1 MMRIFGFTF
10 MLLLM
15 LLLFGFG
22 GSLAFGALQLAQILF
37 YAFVLLVVLF
47 LLLGPG
53 LIKRR

>member
-1 MMRIFGFTF
+1 MIRFFGLTF
-10 MLLLM
+10 LLVIT

-22 GSLAFGALQLAQILF
+22 GSLAFGAFQLAQILF
-37 YAFVLLVVLF
+37 YSFVVLIILF

>member
-1 MMRIFGFTF
+1 MRILGLTF
-10 MLLLM
+10 ILLLL
-15 LLLFGFG
+15 LLLFAFG

-37 YAFVLLVVLF
+37 YAFVLLIVLF

>member
-1 MMRIFGFTF
+1 MTKILGLTF
-10 MLLLM
+10 LLLM
-15 LLLFGFG
+15 TLLLFGFG

-37 YAFVLLVVLF
+37 YSFVVLMVLL

>member
-1 MMRIFGFTF
+1 MLRILGLTF
-10 MLLLM
+10 LVLLT

-22 GSLAFGALQLAQILF
+22 GSLVLGALPLARILF
-37 YAFVLLVVLF
+37 YCFVLLILLF

>member
-1 MMRIFGFTF
+1 MMKILVFTF
-10 MLLLM
+10 LGVLT

-22 GSLAFGALQLAQILF
+22 GSLALGALPLAQILF
-37 YAFVLLVVLF
+37 YCFVLLIVLF